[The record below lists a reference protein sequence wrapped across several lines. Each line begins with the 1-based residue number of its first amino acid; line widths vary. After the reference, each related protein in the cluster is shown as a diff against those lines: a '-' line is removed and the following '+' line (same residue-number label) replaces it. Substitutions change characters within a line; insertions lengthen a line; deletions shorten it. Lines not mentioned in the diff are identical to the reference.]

1 MMNELCSK
9 RNEVDTL
16 LNLAHSFSK
25 NASVID
31 ILGTMLLGINTPD
44 EIRLGGV
51 SELNNDGSPLQLCL
65 SSNSKRVKLRLI
77 ADPASEVFK
86 PKLRTSIS
94 RDILEK
100 VLIETKTTSLR
111 GNCHDLFETIL
122 NDTPTDFTAFYRG
135 VCWIGASPDEPGVA
149 LYLDTAPLGVSE
161 SWNAMQKWL
170 DKVLPNT
177 KESKRIIGLL
187 RKHTI
192 PASIG
197 LEAVSPEKG
206 RAKIYWRLK
215 KPILLSDLGI
225 SPLLDPRMTAFL
237 VQVIGKKQMGLSGT
251 VFSAGFDLSTGALE
265 DVKIDLCG
273 HCVDMLPDEWIS
285 VLDGLTTRFGLQ
297 PFEVAEPLM
306 NGDCE
311 VAFLGMG
318 ISTSSKPRINL
329 YMKPKWPLRI
339 ESDTTRF
346 KGLCYAKL
354 QRAVKYLIHIQA
366 ENGSWEDYY
375 LPVGSSI
382 AWVTAYVGCAL
393 AEIGEVVGF
402 ESARVSATKAAD
414 WLESHRNY
422 TMGWGYNTITGAD
435 SDSTG
440 WTLRLFKKLN
450 RSIENKD
457 QDFLASHWKA
467 SGGFSTYKSAD
478 RWGDAHPCVTAT
490 AYLGL
495 DKTTQETWRSELIGY
510 LRDIA
515 PKNGQ
520 WPSYWWKNH
529 LYSTY
534 HFLELFHIM
543 GLFENEFYDKAILN
557 QQKGATAFEQALEIG
572 IMQYRSIDT
581 LENCKELLNNQ
592 LLDGR
597 WCGGFNLRVT
607 EPDCAQPWI
616 KPKGHLYRDFA
627 STITTATVIKVL
639 KQNIT

>member
-1 MMNELCSK
+1 MNELYSVG
-9 RNEVDTL
+9 NEVGTL

-31 ILGTMLLGINTPD
+31 RLGTLLLGINGPD
-44 EIRLGGV
+44 GIRLGGV

-77 ADPASEVFK
+77 ADPASEVFQ
-86 PKLRTSIS
+86 PALRASIS

-111 GNCHDLFETIL
+111 GYCHDLFETIL
-122 NDTPTDFTAFYRG
+122 GDVPANLNAFYRG

-149 LYLDTAPLGVSE
+149 LYLDTSPLGVSE
-161 SWNAMQKWL
+161 SWNAIQTWL

-177 KESKRIIGLL
+177 KESKKIIEIL

-197 LEAVSPEKG
+197 LEAVSPDQG

-215 KPILLSDLGI
+215 KPIVLSDLGI
-225 SPLLDPRMTAFL
+225 APLIDPKMIAFL
-237 VQVIGKKQMGLSGT
+237 FQVIGKKQMGLSGT

-265 DVKIDLCG
+265 DVKIDLCA
-273 HCVDMLPDEWIS
+273 HCVDIPPDEWIA

-297 PFEVAEPLM
+297 PFEVAEPLL

-318 ISTSSKPRINL
+318 ISTSSKPRLNL
-329 YMKPKWPLRI
+329 YMKPQWPLRA
-339 ESDTTRF
+339 EGDTANF
-346 KGLCYAKL
+346 KYLCYTKL
-354 QRAVKYLIHIQA
+354 QRAVRYLIHIQA

-382 AWVTAYVGCAL
+382 AWVTAYVGYAL
-393 AEIGEVVGF
+393 AEIGEITGF

-414 WLESHRNY
+414 WLENHRNY
-422 TMGWGYNTITGAD
+422 TRGWGYNAITGAD
-435 SDSTG
+435 ADSTG

-450 RSIENKD
+450 RSIDIKD
-457 QDFLASHWKA
+457 REFLASHWKA
-467 SGGFSTYKSAD
+467 TGGFSTYRSTD
-478 RWGDAHPCVTAT
+478 HWGDAHPCVTAT

-495 DKTTQETWRSELIGY
+495 DKTTRETWRSELIGY
-510 LRDIA
+510 LRNIDS
-515 PKNGQ
+515 KDGQ
-520 WPSYWWKNH
+520 WPGYWWKNH

-534 HFLELFHIM
+534 HFLELFQSM
-543 GLFENEFYDKAILN
+543 ELFENEFYDKAVLDHQN
-557 QQKGATAFEQALEIG
+557 GATAFERALEIG
-572 IMQYRSIDT
+572 IMQYRNIDT
-581 LENCKELLNNQ
+581 LEKSKALLSDQ

-597 WCGGFNLRVT
+597 WRGGFNLRVT
-607 EPDCAQPWI
+607 EPDCEQPWI
-616 KPKGHLYRDFA
+616 NPQGQLYRDFA

-639 KQNIT
+639 KQHIA